1 MRADL
6 AQLNHLLARFNH
18 GSPDPVSTRDQD
30 TVTIFASYTP
40 SPYHDLE
47 IGKPGPH
54 QLLEA
59 WIKDSNT
66 SADRSDRKAS
76 LHIPG

>member
-47 IGKPGPH
+47 IGKPGPQPLAEVACLH
-54 QLLEA
+54 PFFRPFPYPLLR
-59 WIKDSNT
+59 
-66 SADRSDRKAS
+66 SA
-76 LHIPG
+76 P